1 MERRRIGY
9 WFILMLVCLIL
20 VPNQSVSASTLSD
33 IPQTYEKEINYL
45 IGKNIVTGY
54 ADGEFKPNQLV
65 TRQEAA
71 TMIGKA
77 LNLDG
82 AKPRQTVFSDVKPD
96 SYASG
101 YIQAAND
108 KKIINGYA
116 DGTFGP
122 TKNMTRLEMAYLI
135 TSAFKLNA
143 SNDVSFKD
151 MPSNSNAAKAIS
163 AVTGAGITNG
173 YENGT
178 FRPNNSIT
186 RLEFAIM
193 LARSLNP
200 DYRIEP
206 VKPSEPKPTVP
217 TQPSEPSGS
226 TEGTTMYVT
235 TASLNVRSGPGTS
248 YSKVGSLTKGNEVT
262 TYEKTGDWVYMTSG
276 KVSGYIH
283 TSYISSQKPS
293 LTKVIAI
300 DPGHGGHDPGA
311 VGNGLYEKNLTL
323 GVALHLRDYLNNAGI
338 KVVMTRST
346 DKFIAL
352 EDRVTIAENAG
363 ADTFVS
369 LHMNAATSS
378 ASGTETYYTTSGT
391 ATRAESSKALA
402 EFIQE
407 RLVDAIGSKDRGE
420 KTANYKVIYKNPL
433 PSVLVEMGF
442 ISNKEEANYI
452 NNHQKETA
460 YAIYLGIQDYYKW
473 QGK

>member
-1 MERRRIGY
+1 MEKGRIGY
-9 WFILMLVCLIL
+9 WFILLLVCLIL

-54 ADGEFKPNQLV
+54 EDGEFKPNKLV

-82 AKPRQTVFSDVKPD
+82 AKPRQTVFSDVKAD

-101 YIQAAND
+101 YIQAAYD
-108 KKIINGYA
+108 KNIINGYE

-135 TSAFKLNA
+135 TSAFKLTA
-143 SNDVSFKD
+143 SSDFSYAD
-151 MPSNSNAAKAIS
+151 MPSSSNAAKAIS
-163 AVTGAGITNG
+163 SVTSAGITNG
-173 YENGT
+173 YEDGT

-193 LARSLNP
+193 LARALNP
-200 DYRIEP
+200 EYRIEP
-206 VKPSEPKPTVP
+206 VKPSEPKPT
-217 TQPSEPSGS
+217 EPNEPGET
-226 TEGTTMYVT
+226 TEGQTMYVT
-235 TASLNVRSGPGTS
+235 VASLNVRSGPGTS
-248 YSKVGSLTKGNEVT
+248 YAKVGSLTKGNEIT
-262 TYEKTGDWVYMTSG
+262 AYEKTGDWVYMTSS
-276 KVSGYIH
+276 KVSGYVH
-283 TSYISSQKPS
+283 TGYLSSKKPS

-391 ATRAESSKALA
+391 ASRAESSKALA
-402 EFIQE
+402 QFIQG

-473 QGK
+473 LGQ